1 MIAGVDEQRFTRA
14 VAVGDLVSRLGAGR
28 LFLCVQIG
36 YAVSLRV
43 LTGDIGKATMLRHA
57 GVSFLG

>member
-1 MIAGVDEQRFTRA
+1 
-14 VAVGDLVSRLGAGR
+14 VSRLGAGR
-28 LFLCVQIG
+28 LFLCIQIG